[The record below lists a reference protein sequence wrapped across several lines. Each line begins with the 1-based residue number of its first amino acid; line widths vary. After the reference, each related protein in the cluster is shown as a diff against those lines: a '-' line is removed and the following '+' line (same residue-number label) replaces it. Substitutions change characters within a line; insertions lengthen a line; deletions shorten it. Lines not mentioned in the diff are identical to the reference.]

1 MLQKLIISP
10 FYCHYKPKI
19 NKIKYKSIIPDKFQV
34 SFYSEIISESGK
46 QKEIFFF
53 SDKTA

>member
-1 MLQKLIISP
+1 MLRKLIISP

-19 NKIKYKSIIPDKFQV
+19 NKIKSIIPDNFQV